1 MIKDRKVEIDWA
13 DFIDIWHMAYKA
25 GYSRGYVTGGCG
37 TDYDD
42 EEDDSS
48 NPPGVLKRIFESYG
62 KEEEE

>member
-1 MIKDRKVEIDWA
+1 MIKDRKVEIDWT

-25 GYSRGYVTGGCG
+25 GYGRGYVAGSCA

-42 EEDDSS
+42 EDDESF
-48 NPPGVLKRIFESYG
+48 NPPGFLKMIFESYG